1 MKTSNGTTLGKII
14 RFAGGVLMLPF
25 LIVLWIFY
33 IIARGVGDFLDFSS
47 EFFKSPDDLG
57 LGGFWAMQAYGREA
71 ARAEAEGNKMEALKY
86 WKKCAAHC
94 NTNAMLQVARHYE
107 DPESGT
113 PDLKQAAEL
122 YALAASYGNAEAEAK
137 YVSLTGHE
145 LTGREK
151 KRVQKDFPELQR
163 VWLKD

>member
-1 MKTSNGTTLGKII
+1 MKTSNKTTLGKII
-14 RFAGGVLMLPF
+14 GFAGWLLMLPF
-25 LIVLWIFY
+25 LIVLWTGY
-33 IIARGVGDFLDFSS
+33 TLVRAVQDFLDFSG
-47 EFFKSPDDLG
+47 EFFKSPDDFG
-57 LGGFWAMQAYGREA
+57 LGGFWAMQAYWREA
-71 ARAEAEGNKMEALKY
+71 SRAEAEGNKMEALKY

-94 NTNAMLQVARHYE
+94 DTNAMLQVARHYE
-107 DPESGT
+107 DPGSGT
-113 PDLKQAAEL
+113 TDLKQAADL

-163 VWLKD
+163 EWLKA